1 MRQNG
6 VIDKGTLETIDLLHQ
21 LHMAQQKIHDDAYM
35 PYQGCVNPIM
45 GEYAALWCTGHSV
58 TEVLSGVCE
67 AIDLGNFVRCMLKLQ
82 TAAEELCKVYML
94 LNHPNEQKL
103 GNLLARNA
111 IVRDAVRVDSMY
123 FRS

>member
-1 MRQNG
+1 
-6 VIDKGTLETIDLLHQ
+6 
-21 LHMAQQKIHDDAYM
+21 
-35 PYQGCVNPIM
+35 M